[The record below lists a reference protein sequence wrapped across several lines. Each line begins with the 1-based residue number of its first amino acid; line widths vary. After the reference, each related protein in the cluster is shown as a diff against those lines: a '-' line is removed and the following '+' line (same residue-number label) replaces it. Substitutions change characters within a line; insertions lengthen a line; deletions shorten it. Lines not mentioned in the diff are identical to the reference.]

1 LIAALR
7 VMTPAER
14 ARVDALFD
22 NEKPGDA
29 EVAEVIRIVTENG
42 GLDYARQK
50 GATFADEARG
60 ALAGLPDTVAR
71 QALFESISY
80 VMERH
85 A

>member
-1 LIAALR
+1 

-14 ARVDALFD
+14 KRVDALFTSD
-22 NEKPGDA
+22 SPTDA
-29 EVAEVIRIVTENG
+29 QVADVIRIVTVNG
-42 GLDYARQK
+42 GLDYAR
-50 GATFADEARG
+50 DRG
-60 ALAGLPDTVAR
+60 AIFAEQAREALKELPDTVAR